1 MVGTVSQW
9 ETKTAPGFSQ
19 QRRSTVTFYCS
30 DCGWRSKDSRE
41 KEGLVEGLR
50 QSWILATQF
59 WSCVCA
65 SCKCLLHPGAVLL

>member
-50 QSWILATQF
+50 QSWILAT
-59 WSCVCA
+59 
-65 SCKCLLHPGAVLL
+65 